1 MTWRRAAWVV
11 PLTVLISL
19 IILVLAG
26 DWEYAWMPSDEDLL
40 NPERGNREQAWDIWG
55 QRITQEEADSL
66 VETSW
71 GEALL
76 SPGNGAVRTDDEVLQ
91 LGRETFYRESFS
103 NEHFLTDVMGVMD
116 GPISFW
122 GVSGALSSLR
132 RRRSGNRHGAATAD
146 ALL

>member
-1 MTWRRAAWVV
+1 
-11 PLTVLISL
+11 
-19 IILVLAG
+19 
-26 DWEYAWMPSDEDLL
+26 MPSDEDLL

-76 SPGNGAVRTDDEVLQ
+76 SPANGAVRTDDEVLQ
-91 LGRETFYRESFS
+91 LGRETFYRECFS

-116 GPISFW
+116 GQIRF
-122 GVSGALSSLR
+122 GEVTR
-132 RRRSGNRHGAATAD
+132 RLITLTGGWTGNP
-146 ALL
+146 